1 MNNTLILD
9 ERAIELEDLA
19 PILSDQAPHLEL
31 APETREAIE
40 TSRKVIEKVLADGK
54 TVYGVNTGFGR
65 LANKSIPEDKLKL
78 LQKNLILS
86 HATGVGSPLSVGV
99 SRLMLFLRIRAL
111 SRGCS
116 GVRVELV
123 ERLIELFNRDLIPV
137 IPQQGSVGASGDL
150 APLAHMALCLLGMG
164 EIWKKGER
172 RETAEVFREE
182 GIDSF
187 VLQAK
192 EGLGLINGTQCM
204 TAIGVRTWLEGMRL
218 ADAADIAC
226 AMSLEALRG
235 SVQPFQA
242 KVHEARGQLGQLE
255 CARHLRKLLEG
266 SEIIPSHR
274 DCDKVQDPYSLRCV
288 PQVHGAVRD
297 CLRFVRGIL
306 EAEVNAV
313 TDNPLVFA
321 DGDVISAGNF
331 HGQPVAQAMDFL
343 GIALSTLGNI
353 SERRIEQMVNPLL
366 SGLPAFLAPNPGIES
381 GLMIPQVV
389 AASLASENKVLAH
402 PSSVDTIPTSANQ
415 EDHVS
420 MGTTAA
426 RHARDIARN
435 IARILGIEMICAAQG
450 LEFDRGLK
458 AGKGV
463 EAAYH
468 CLRKSIP
475 PLERDRFLAPDLEKA
490 FQLILQ
496 GDIQDA
502 AARAIQ
508 TT

>member
-1 MNNTLILD
+1 MNDTWILD
-9 ERAIELEDLA
+9 DTPLEIEDLA
-19 PILSDQAPHLEL
+19 QVLSDNPPRLEL
-31 APETREAIE
+31 AATTRETLAA
-40 TSRKVIEKVLADGK
+40 SRAVIEKVLEEGR

-65 LANKSIPEDKLKL
+65 LAHVQIPDDQLQL
-78 LQKNLILS
+78 LQRNLILS
-86 HATGVGSPLSVGV
+86 HATGVGSPLSIGV
-99 SRLMLFLRIRAL
+99 SRLMLLLRIRAL
-111 SRGCS
+111 CRGFS
-116 GVRVELV
+116 GVRVALI
-123 ERLIELFNRDLIPV
+123 ERLMELFNRNLIPV

-164 EIWKKGER
+164 EIWKDGQR
-172 RETAEVFREE
+172 RETAEVFAEE
-182 GIDSF
+182 GIKPF

-204 TAIGVRTWLEGMRL
+204 TAIGVRTWLEGMGL
-218 ADAADIAC
+218 LDAADIAC

-242 KVHEARGQLGQLE
+242 KVHDARGQLGQQE
-255 CARHLRKLLEG
+255 CARHLRRLLEG
-266 SEIIPSHR
+266 SEIIPSHQ
-274 DCDKVQDPYSLRCV
+274 DCHKVQDPYSLRCV

-297 CLRFVRGIL
+297 CLRFVRGVL
-306 EAEVNAV
+306 EAEINAA

-321 DGDVISAGNF
+321 EGEVISAGNF

-353 SERRIEQMVNPLL
+353 SERRIEQMVNPAL

-435 IARILGIEMICAAQG
+435 IARILGIELICGAQG
-450 LEFDRGLK
+450 LEFDRSLK
-458 AGKGV
+458 AGRGV
-463 EAAYH
+463 EAAYR
-468 CLRKSIP
+468 CLRQEIP
-475 PLERDRFLAPDLEKA
+475 PLRRDRFLAPDLEKA

-496 GDIQDA
+496 GKIQDA

-508 TT
+508 AG